1 MKKEVVILTMS
12 SKHKK
17 YCVAGL
23 DTSNGRWIR
32 FVSND
37 ETSRGALSGRDVIY
51 ENKTYCQPLDIVRIT
66 VLKELPIEYQ
76 PENVLIDS
84 EIYWEKIGQLD
95 INALLRTFPPE
106 TPSTI
111 LGSLA
116 SYAREAEMRQIGHSL
131 VRIEATDLHVT
142 HPEEYKTKA
151 SFIYNNNRYNNMS
164 VTDPDFYKKPA
175 FHAERALLIVSLPD
189 TPFDVYGENRY
200 YKFVAKIIPILAK

>member
-1 MKKEVVILTMS
+1 MEKEVVILTMS

-23 DTSNGRWIR
+23 DTNTGRWFR

-37 ETSRGALSGRDVIY
+37 GASHGALSGRDVIY
-51 ENKTYCQPLDIVRIT
+51 KDKTYCQPLDVVRIT

-84 EIYWEKIGQLD
+84 EYYWEKIGQLD
-95 INALLRTFPPE
+95 VKALLKAFPSE

-111 LGSLA
+111 LGNIDP
-116 SYAREAEMRQIGHSL
+116 YAREVEMRRIGHSL
-131 VRIEATDLHVT
+131 VRIEVAELHVT

-151 SFIYNNNRYNNMS
+151 SFIYNNTRYSNMS

-175 FHAERALLIVSLPD
+175 FYAARALLVVSLPD
-189 TPFDVYGENRY
+189 TPFPVYGENRY
-200 YKFVAKIIPILAK
+200 YKFVAKIFPL